1 MHVMFPHQI
10 MRQAARF
17 RVAGQSIASQVGI
30 SGAVTVK
37 AAMGA
42 RWEASL
48 SFVLRDEAQHLA
60 LRAFLAGMEGE
71 LGTTDVPAHSRF
83 RPYDGAGHR
92 VAACDVAGLAD
103 GQTWEHFG
111 FPNAPLE
118 SATLAEAADLRAT
131 RIKVDYSNSTGL
143 RPGQRFAIGNRL
155 HEVQL
160 AWVDAA
166 GDNVLQIQPPL
177 RAAVAAGTLV
187 ELHQP
192 RCLMRLADA
201 SGPAYDDLNPRMQAV
216 TLQFVEAI

>member
-1 MHVMFPHQI
+1 MHVMFPHQL
-10 MRQAARF
+10 MRKAARF
-17 RVAGQSIASQVGI
+17 RVAGQSIATQIGI

-71 LGTTDVPAHSRF
+71 LGTTDVPAHDRF
-83 RPYDGAGHR
+83 RPYDGDGHR
-92 VAACDVAGLAD
+92 VVGCDVAQID
-103 GQTWEHFG
+103 EGQTWEHFG
-111 FPNAPLE
+111 FENSPLA
-118 SATLAEAADLRAT
+118 SAALAEAADLRAT